1 MNATILAAVLSLA
14 VVSQA
19 APTKVPT
26 LRRDSSPVNDGKSRV
41 ITTYADVVDPVLK
54 AVVSVY
60 SSKTVRQEIP
70 LNPFFRQFFGGQLPQ
85 QEMKEEGLG
94 SGVIVTP
101 DGYILTNNHVVE
113 GADQLTVALNDNRKY
128 PAKLIGTD
136 PKTDIAVIKIE
147 SKGLP
152 TVVLADSDKLRP
164 GDIVFAVGNPLDV
177 GETVTM
183 GIVSAK
189 GRNNLKLLD
198 DVGGYESFIQTDAAI
213 NLGNSGGA
221 LVDAKGRLVGINS
234 AILSP
239 SRGNIGIGFAIPVNL
254 AANIMTSLIATG
266 TVSRGYL
273 GVTTETLTPDLAEQ
287 FGLSRDTA
295 GVIVTEVT
303 PGSPAEKAGLKPS
316 DVVTAVDGR
325 PVAELEE
332 MRLLISEY
340 PPNAQ
345 VPLSVIRDSKPLRLV
360 VTLGVLDEKP
370 DEILTGVSVKPLTD
384 QDRQQLG
391 VDQRF
396 NGLVVTH
403 VAENSPFA
411 DAMTQ
416 GMVIVA
422 INRTS
427 VTDLAAARHL
437 LQPGRNLLL
446 VYVQG
451 TLSYLS
457 VVVPTPNN
465 GG

>member
-1 MNATILAAVLSLA
+1 MKTTLLAAALFLA
-14 VVSQA
+14 A
-19 APTKVPT
+19 ATALPAAKAPV
-26 LRRDSSPVNDGKSRV
+26 LRRDSSPVNDGRSKQ

-70 LNPFFRQFFGGQLPQ
+70 INPFFRQFFGGQLPQ

-113 GADQLTVALNDNRKY
+113 GADQLTVALSDNRKY

-147 SKGLP
+147 SKDLP

-221 LVDAKGRLVGINS
+221 LIDAKGRLVGINS

-287 FGLSRDTA
+287 FGLPRDTK

-303 PGSPAEKAGLKPS
+303 TGSPAEKAGLKPS

-340 PPNAQ
+340 PPNAK
-345 VPLSVIRDSKPLRLV
+345 VPLSVLRDSKPVTLT
-360 VTLGVLDEKP
+360 VTLGVLDENP
-370 DEILTGVSVKPLTD
+370 DELLTGVTVKPLSD
-384 QDRQQLG
+384 KDRQQLG
-391 VDQRF
+391 VDQAF
-396 NGLVVTH
+396 TGLIVTH
-403 VAENSPFA
+403 VAENSPYA
-411 DAMTQ
+411 DAVAQ
-416 GMVIVA
+416 GMVIVSV
-422 INRTS
+422 NRVRVAD
-427 VTDLAAARHL
+427 VTTARHL
-437 LQPGRNLLL
+437 LQTGRNLLL
-446 VYVQG
+446 VFAQG

-457 VVVPTPNN
+457 VVVQPNN
-465 GG
+465 TGG